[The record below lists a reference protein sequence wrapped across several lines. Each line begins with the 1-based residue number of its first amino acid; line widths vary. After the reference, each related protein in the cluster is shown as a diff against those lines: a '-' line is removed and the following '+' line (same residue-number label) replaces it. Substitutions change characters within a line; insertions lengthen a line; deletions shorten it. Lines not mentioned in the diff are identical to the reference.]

1 MKQDNKGIIYV
12 LTNPVMPGLIKIG
25 MTKKQ
30 ELDQRLK
37 ELYTTGVPMP
47 FECEYACE
55 VDYCDCDDIENALH
69 NAFEDSRVN
78 KKREF
83 FKISPERVI
92 PLLQQF
98 EKLYKGSSATEL
110 VKREI
115 ENDLSDDDK
124 QAQAKERNKK
134 RRPPMNYHD
143 MGIAN
148 GATLVYIPDPNITAE
163 VCAERKVLF
172 KGEETSLTAITK
184 EILHKELAVQPGP
197 YWSYNGE
204 VISDIY
210 DRTYPFEEE

>member
-1 MKQDNKGIIYV
+1 MKQENKGIIYV

-55 VDYCDCDDIENALH
+55 VDYDDCDDIENALH

-83 FKISPERVI
+83 FKISPDRVI

-98 EKLYKGSSATEL
+98 EKMYKGASATEL

-115 ENDLSDDDK
+115 ENDLTDDDK
-124 QAQAKERNKK
+124 QAQAKEKNKK
-134 RRPPMNYHD
+134 RRPPMNYYE
-143 MGIAN
+143 MGISN
-148 GATLVYIPDPNITAE
+148 GATLVFIQDTSITAE
-163 VCAERKVLF
+163 VCAERKVLY
-172 KGEETSLTAITK
+172 KGVETSLTAITK
-184 EILHKELAVQPGP
+184 ELLHKELAVQPAP
-197 YWSYNGE
+197 YWSYNGG
-204 VISDIY
+204 VISEIY